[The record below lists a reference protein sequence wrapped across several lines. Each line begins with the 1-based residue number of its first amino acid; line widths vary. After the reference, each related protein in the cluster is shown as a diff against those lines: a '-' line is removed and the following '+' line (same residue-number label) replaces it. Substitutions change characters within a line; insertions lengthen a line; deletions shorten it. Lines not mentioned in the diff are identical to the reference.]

1 VINTAV
7 ELAGIKL
14 KNPVLTASGT
24 FGYGHEYARFF
35 DLSRLGALVVKT
47 LTLEPRKGNPP
58 PRITETPC
66 GMLNAVGLENP
77 GAERFIREIL
87 PGLKQYPVPL
97 IVSIAGCSVEEYAT
111 MARLMTSAGSIDAL
125 EVNISCPNVKAGGIA
140 FGTVPEMAAEVI
152 RVVRL
157 NTDLPIIAKLT
168 PNVTDIAGIAVV
180 VVEAGADAV
189 SLINTVTGMVIDIE
203 RRRPVLANQVGGLS
217 GPAIRPIA
225 IRAVWQVYRAVK
237 VPIIGM
243 GGIMEARD
251 AIEFM
256 LAGARAVAVGTANL
270 VNPLAAD
277 NVVRGIE
284 EYLASHG
291 ISDVNELVGAAHG
304 KED

>member
-1 VINTAV
+1 MAVINTAV

-24 FGYGHEYARFF
+24 FGYGHEYAKYF

-58 PRITETPC
+58 PRIAETPC

-77 GAERFIREIL
+77 GAAYFVREIL
-87 PGLKQYPVPL
+87 PDLKQYPVPL
-97 IVSIAGCSVEEYAT
+97 IVSIAGCSVDEYAT
-111 MARLMTSAGSIDAL
+111 MARLMTAAGSIDAL

-152 RVVRL
+152 RAVRL
-157 NTDLPIIAKLT
+157 NTDLPVIAKLT

-217 GPAIRPIA
+217 GPAVRPIA
-225 IRAVWQVYRAVK
+225 VRAVWQVYRAVK

-243 GGIMEARD
+243 GGIMEGRD
-251 AIEFM
+251 ALEFM
-256 LAGARAVAVGTANL
+256 LAGAQAVA
-270 VNPLAAD
+270 
-277 NVVRGIE
+277 
-284 EYLASHG
+284 
-291 ISDVNELVGAAHG
+291 
-304 KED
+304 